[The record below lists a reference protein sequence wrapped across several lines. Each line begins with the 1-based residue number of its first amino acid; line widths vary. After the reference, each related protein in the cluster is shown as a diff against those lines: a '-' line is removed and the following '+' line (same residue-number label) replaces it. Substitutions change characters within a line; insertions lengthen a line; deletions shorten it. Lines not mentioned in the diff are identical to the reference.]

1 MANDD
6 DATLVLRARRGDRDA
21 FRILVDRYE
30 PMALRIAG
38 RMIANPEVA
47 RELAQE
53 ALLNAY
59 LSLDRLRDATR
70 FESWLYGIVLNVC
83 RGHRR
88 ARREDHASL
97 EALTGG
103 VRLEAAPLGSG
114 SFEPEP
120 HEVVEARELHRT
132 VLRAVDT
139 LSPKTRAATLL
150 FYYDQLS
157 VREVAA
163 TLGISVPAVKGRL
176 HKARNRLRDLLA
188 DVQPSHAAT
197 NAAQEERRMIDVEV
211 IDVLN
216 WKAVRGESEDGDG
229 DGPGGIH
236 VVVMYDAAGKRILP
250 IWIGPSEA
258 HSIVTALRD
267 VETPRPGTHA
277 FAVRML
283 ESVGARLE
291 EGRVERL
298 HGTTFYGVARVR
310 CGNDVREIDARP
322 SDAIAMAVHSN
333 SAVRVAEQVM
343 DQAGVRVDRPPVEGK
358 GLDSFV
364 AGLPEPSSAAHS
376 KEHAEKAKAA
386 WEESLSRLTDF
397 LAG

>member
-1 MANDD
+1 MGNDD
-6 DATLVLRARRGDRDA
+6 DTTLVLRARRGDKEA

-30 PMALRIAG
+30 PMALRIAS
-38 RMIANPEVA
+38 RLVANPEVA
-47 RELAQE
+47 CELAQE
-53 ALLNAY
+53 ALLHAY
-59 LSLDRLRDATR
+59 LSLDRLRDASR

-88 ARREDHASL
+88 TRREDHASL

-114 SFEPEP
+114 SFEAEP
-120 HEVVEARELHRT
+120 HEVVEAQELHRT

-139 LSPKTRAATLL
+139 LSPKTKAATLL

-163 TLGISVPAVKGRL
+163 TLGISVAAVKGRL
-176 HKARNRLRDLLA
+176 HKARSRLRDLLA

-197 NAAQEERRMIDVEV
+197 GAAQEERRMIDVDV
-211 IDVLN
+211 IDVLD
-216 WKAVRGESEDGDG
+216 WKTVRDEGADGDG
-229 DGPGGIH
+229 HDSGGIH
-236 VVVMYDAAGKRILP
+236 VVVMYDAAGSRILP

-258 HSIVTALRD
+258 QSIATALRD

-283 ESVGARLE
+283 ESVGARVE
-291 EGRVERL
+291 EGRVEQL
-298 HGTTFYGVARVR
+298 KGTTFYGVARVR
-310 CGNDVREIDARP
+310 HGDAVHEIDARP

-333 SAVRVAEQVM
+333 SSVRVAEEVM
-343 DQAGVRVDRPPVEGK
+343 DKAGVRVAKPPTRGQ
-358 GLDSFV
+358 GLDSIAAKRHETV
-364 AGLPEPSSAAHS
+364 PAGHA
-376 KEHAEKAKAA
+376 KEHSERAQSA
-386 WEESLSRLTDF
+386 WEDSLRRLTDF